1 MKILAAI
8 LLCFYC
14 LPAPAQTE
22 FLKPDGLSTPR
33 GYTHV
38 VIAHPGKMV
47 FISGQVANNAQ
58 GQLVGKDDLKAQA
71 VQVFENL
78 KTALAAA
85 GARFD
90 DVVKINWYVK
100 AYKPE
105 YLGTLR
111 EVRNQYVNQ
120 SAPPASTLVGVASLF
135 QDDYLLEVDAVAVL
149 PETHRNKAKK

>member
-22 FLKPDGLSTPR
+22 FLKPDGLSTPK

-90 DVVKINWYVK
+90 DVVKITWYVK

-111 EVRNQYVNQ
+111 EVRKSICKPKCATRQY
-120 SAPPASTLVGVASLF
+120 ASRRCFSFSGRLSFGS
-135 QDDYLLEVDAVAVL
+135 
-149 PETHRNKAKK
+149 